1 MRGLDPCIHLLGKK
15 YGKDAISDCEE
26 WMDPRVKPAG
36 DIRGGEVMNQ
46 TNWKTL

>member
-1 MRGLDPCIHLLGKK
+1 
-15 YGKDAISDCEE
+15 
-26 WMDPRVKPAG
+26 MDPRVKPAG